1 MSFISGKIT
10 KRTSMYPSSVVKSQ
24 REHLCILYFRKITN
38 RTSIYPSSVIKSQR
52 EQIEQKV
59 RKVFKK
65 LHFLFNTEDRSFDMF
80 SLKTFRLHKGEGV
93 SLEIEIYSVMQL
105 DRNSLGG
112 DVVLESVTL
121 HPGMKTS
128 FLKDC

>member
-1 MSFISGKIT
+1 M
-10 KRTSMYPSSVVKSQ
+10 
-24 REHLCILYFRKITN
+24 
-38 RTSIYPSSVIKSQR
+38 YPSSVIKSQR

-93 SLEIEIYSVMQL
+93 SLEIKIYSVMQL
-105 DRNSLGG
+105 DRNVNIAFWDENIKFKGLLIIFFKKSQS
-112 DVVLESVTL
+112 VESTD
-121 HPGMKTS
+121 T
-128 FLKDC
+128 